1 MKTLNNIDETLPF
14 IGEIGIYQ
22 IIVIGIFC
30 LITIPNTFQSLI
42 IYFVAANPAWKC
54 VENSTFCTLTGIFK
68 SGDKNYTMRCNMPRS
83 EWKFVEDYEYSIVT
97 QFGLFCENE
106 SLIFVSNSLLF
117 AGSGVGSLICGW
129 LADKY
134 GRKRMMIPCN
144 IIVISVAF
152 VSAFSP
158 TYWLFACSRFVVGF
172 FGSINIAMMFILSSE
187 LVGLRYRPAA
197 GIILWFFFTLALVM
211 LGLVAMKVR
220 KWKMLMIFSTAPYFL
235 VIPLL
240 FFVPESLRWMHLNK
254 KLEQLHRDIQRIGK
268 MNGKGTLLIELLPL
282 NEKKISVKPWMLFN
296 TKKMAFT
303 TFSISFAWF
312 INGLVYY
319 GLSFAADNLSN
330 HFYRNFIL
338 SSLVE
343 LPAALI
349 GILGATY
356 VGRKSTVVYPMLL
369 AGLFCALVTV
379 IDEKETRQSFINTRV
394 AIGLFGKF
402 FVALSYDTIYTWTVE
417 LFPTQIRTEALG
429 YVMIASRIGGMFS
442 SWISKWLRVI
452 HWRVPFVMMGALT
465 IVSAFLMH
473 WLPETKEKA
482 TLEKIEDN
490 TKIGE
495 NNSLTS
501 IID

>member
-303 TFSISFAWF
+303 TFSISFAC
-312 INGLVYY
+312 
-319 GLSFAADNLSN
+319 
-330 HFYRNFIL
+330 
-338 SSLVE
+338 
-343 LPAALI
+343 
-349 GILGATY
+349 